1 MYKSS
6 RTAEEATG
14 DRRLL
19 CTLPPTCNPPHN
31 RPTPIANSRDLEA
44 HYGKYH
50 AQVCEQKGCG
60 FVFPDARLLEL
71 HQTECHD
78 PLAAVRK
85 DRGEKIFSC
94 HLVSCPRLFQTPKA
108 RRLHLIQAHSYPKEY
123 FFAVTNKGVGGLLKR
138 WGDGASMIRGTWKPR
153 DNKNEKD
160 SEDDEMVIDE
170 DEEDDSDEG
179 EDEESSSGDE
189 QNGEATP
196 KIRHHQ
202 ELEEIPT
209 RTVIPSP
216 RRGHG
221 TVQTVADND
230 VDKLANS
237 INSLSLVPPSIRFG
251 RGGKNGG
258 FVHPEMHNPQVSKF
272 NPNTFGARGGRGRAR
287 IATVVHPR
295 AGSHNVQTGAPPS
308 SAKVDVQ
315 PGAGAVSRGV
325 PPRGRAGVIHVGR
338 GFRGR
343 GRGS

>member
-1 MYKSS
+1 M
-6 RTAEEATG
+6 
-14 DRRLL
+14 
-19 CTLPPTCNPPHN
+19 
-31 RPTPIANSRDLEA
+31 
-44 HYGKYH
+44 
-50 AQVCEQKGCG
+50 
-60 FVFPDARLLEL
+60 
-71 HQTECHD
+71 
-78 PLAAVRK
+78 
-85 DRGEKIFSC
+85 
-94 HLVSCPRLFQTPKA
+94 
-108 RRLHLIQAHSYPKEY
+108 
-123 FFAVTNKGVGGLLKR
+123 GGLLKR

-170 DEEDDSDEG
+170 DEEEDSDEG
-179 EDEESSSGDE
+179 ETEESSSGDE

-209 RTVIPSP
+209 RTAISP
-216 RRGHG
+216 RRGNG
-221 TVQTVADND
+221 AVQTAADHD
-230 VDKLANS
+230 IDKLANS

-272 NPNTFGARGGRGRAR
+272 NPHTFGPRGGRGRAR

-295 AGSHNVQTGAPPS
+295 AGSHNVQIGAPHPS
-308 SAKVDVQ
+308 AEVDVQ
-315 PGAGAVSRGV
+315 PGIGPVSRGV
-325 PPRGRAGVIHVGR
+325 SPRGRAGVIHVRG